1 MDLLDYRHEAPEPI
15 RDFLSYHEVVM
26 GHTTKTIDE
35 YYLDLRTF
43 LRYLKLNR
51 GIVPPDTPFD
61 EITIQDVD
69 LPFLAAVTK
78 SEVYDFMS
86 FLSRDRV
93 RSSRSREEERG
104 LTAVSRARKLATLKS
119 LYKYL
124 TVKTGKLA
132 TNPLEGFD
140 APKAR
145 RSLPKY
151 LTLEESQTLLAK
163 VGGRNPVRDRCI
175 LTIFLNCGLRISELV
190 GLNLSDLSEDRIRV
204 IGKGNRERVVFL
216 NDAVAKAINDYLAIR
231 RQKSVKT
238 TALFLS
244 EREERIARS
253 TVHRLVKVHLGEAG
267 LDSEGYSAHKL
278 RHTAATLMLRHG
290 VDVRTLQ
297 ELLGHEH
304 LNTTEIY
311 THIESTDLRLAANS
325 SPLANYD
332 PGKGN
337 TKE

>member
-1 MDLLDYRHEAPEPI
+1 
-15 RDFLSYHEVVM
+15 M
-26 GHTTKTIDE
+26 GHSTRTIDE

-43 LRYLKLNR
+43 LRYLKLSR
-51 GIVPPDTPFD
+51 GAVPADTPLEAID
-61 EITIQDVD
+61 IRDVD

-104 LTAVSRARKLATLKS
+104 LSPVSRARKLATLKS

-124 TVKTGKLA
+124 TVKTGKLSV
-132 TNPLEGFD
+132 NPLEGFD

-145 RSLPKY
+145 RALPKY
-151 LTLEESQTLLAK
+151 LTLEESKALLDK

-175 LTIFLNCGLRISELV
+175 LTVFLNCGLRISELV
-190 GLNLSDLSEDRIRV
+190 GLNISDLSEDRIRV

-216 NDAVAKAINDYLAIR
+216 NDAVAAAINDYLAIR
-231 RQKSVKT
+231 LQKKSANT
-238 TALFLS
+238 SALFLS

-253 TVHRLVKVHLGEAG
+253 TVHRLVKLHLGEAG
-267 LDSEGYSAHKL
+267 LDQEGFSAHKL
-278 RHTAATLMLRHG
+278 RHTAATLMLRNG

-311 THIESTDLRLAANS
+311 THIESTDLRIAADS
-325 SPLANYD
+325 SPLASYK
-332 PGKGN
+332 PGKG
-337 TKE
+337 TSE